1 MDYQIISSSVEETV
15 EFGRQIGRQ
24 LRGGEIL
31 GLIGPLGA
39 GKTYLI
45 KGIAEGAGAGPGVV
59 INSPTFVIVNEYKG
73 KVEIYHIDA
82 YRLNRIQEFEMIG
95 FDDYC
100 TPSSVVVIE
109 WADKV
114 EKVLNSTGYVRIE
127 LFYLGQKQ
135 RKIRI
140 ENFPQYMKF
149 EK

>member
-45 KGIAEGAGAGPGVV
+45 KGIAGGAGAGPGVV
-59 INSPTFVIVNEYKG
+59 VNSPTFVIVNEYKG
-73 KVEIYHIDA
+73 KVDIYHIDA

-114 EKVLNSTGYVRIE
+114 EKVLNSAGYVRIE

-135 RKIRI
+135 RKIKI